1 VDHDKLPVAT
11 PPYVEL
17 ESLCAKLQC
26 LPEGTHG
33 VFRFPWISWRAAV
46 SEDNHDSSLR
56 FGRAWDKL
64 DCMNAQLE
72 TFKGEF
78 QRVHQEISK
87 VIVGYSDIIDDI
99 LMAILGKG
107 HVLLEGVPGLG
118 KTKLVQTLSDALH
131 LRSSRIQFTP
141 DLMPADIVG
150 TNVVQE
156 NEAGDKFLDFQ
167 PGPIFAN
174 IILADEINRAT
185 PKTQSALLEAMQE
198 KTVTVGKQTYK
209 LEQPF
214 VVLAT
219 LNPLELEATYPLPEA
234 QLDRFF
240 LKLKMDFP
248 GVDDIHTIL
257 DRTTYLEEPSVERV
271 WDAQKILE
279 LREVALGV
287 PISDTVQDY
296 AIRIVMATQPST
308 ALAHEQTKKFLRYGA
323 SPRGAQALTIGG
335 KVRALL
341 NGRSEVDFADIRHV
355 VLPALRHRIILNF
368 EGEAERIDPD
378 TILKAIIDWVPEKR

>member
-1 VDHDKLPVAT
+1 MAN
-11 PPYVEL
+11 
-17 ESLCAKLQC
+17 S
-26 LPEGTHG
+26 
-33 VFRFPWISWRAAV
+33 V
-46 SEDNHDSSLR
+46 SELDRQMDS
-56 FGRAWDKL
+56 FQA
-64 DCMNAQLE
+64 
-72 TFKGEF
+72 EF
-78 QRVHQEISK
+78 RRVHQEISK
-87 VIVGYSDIIDDI
+87 VIVGYSDVINDI
-99 LMAILGKG
+99 LMTVLGKG

-240 LKLKMDFP
+240 IKLRMEFP
-248 GVDDIHTIL
+248 LIDDIHTIL
-257 DRTTYLEEPSVERV
+257 DRTTYLEEPVVERV
-271 WDAQKILE
+271 WDAEKILS
-279 LREVALGV
+279 LRDIALGV
-287 PISDTVQDY
+287 PISEVVQDY

-308 ALAHEQTKKFLRYGA
+308 GLAHEQSRKFLRYGA

-335 KVRALL
+335 KVHALL
-341 NGRSEVDFADIRHV
+341 SGRSEVAFEDIRHV
-355 VLPALRHRIILNF
+355 VLPALRHRVILNF
-368 EGEAERIDPD
+368 EGEAERVDPD
-378 TILKAIIDWVPEKR
+378 KILKAIIDWVPEKRV